1 MPNTLFL
8 RLEGPLQSWGE
19 RGRWSWRDTAPEP
32 TKSGVVG
39 LLACA
44 LGWKNDDEI
53 RQLSQ
58 QIQLGV
64 RIDRPGASYT
74 DYHTVGG
81 GWSKESPQLL
91 TADGKLK
98 MSDKDRPHTE
108 LTYRDYLHD
117 ASFLVAIQATP
128 EWIERLAETVQAP
141 HWAIYLGRKSCPPSR
156 PLYEGIGEYPSIE
169 AALQD
174 WSWYCPEC
182 IDESFSDMRAV
193 LPGKPSEGAS
203 PRRHELISR
212 SRRIYGAHY
221 TREILLQ
228 NIKVVSDFPP
238 ISGNNEQNME
248 VSA

>member
-32 TKSGVVG
+32 TKSGVIG

-44 LGWKNDDEI
+44 LGWQSDDDI

-58 QIQLGV
+58 QIRFGV
-64 RIDRPGASYT
+64 RIDRPGVPYT

-91 TADGKLK
+91 SADGKLK

-117 ASFLVAIQATP
+117 ASFLAAIQATP
-128 EWIERLAETVQAP
+128 VWIDRLAEVVQAP
-141 HWAIYLGRKSCPPSR
+141 HWVIYLGRKSCPPSR
-156 PLYEGIGEYPSIE
+156 PLYEGVGEFRSLKV
-169 AALQD
+169 ALQE
-174 WSWYCPEC
+174 WPWYCPEVT
-182 IDESFSDMRAV
+182 DETSATVRAV
-193 LPGKPSEGAS
+193 LPGHPSEGAIG
-203 PRRHELISR
+203 RRHNFISR
-212 SRRIYGAHY
+212 SRKIYGPYY
-221 TREILLQ
+221 TKDIPLQ
-228 NIKVVSDFPP
+228 NIKVIPEWPP
-238 ISGNNEQNME
+238 FASEE
-248 VSA
+248 TTP